1 MAAEGK
7 EKESSSS
14 MVIALSAL
22 LALGAAGGVYYFY
35 NEAAKAESMLNRAKD
50 EYKKMAERKKPVE
63 EFLRS
68 RKGRSATAST
78 SNEDMLVFLDKK
90 SREAGIPAGTVPFT
104 KHPPNQLTAWT
115 ETTYSAALQGGKDAG
130 VKRIPIVDF
139 LRKVET
145 ERRSTKV
152 KTLQLVFAGDEFKSV
167 AITFSEF
174 TPKEG
179 PTK

>member
-1 MAAEGK
+1 MAAAVK

-14 MVIALSAL
+14 IVIALSAL

-35 NEAAKAESMLNRAKD
+35 DQAAKAETLLNRAKD

-63 EFLRS
+63 EFLRQ
-68 RKGRSATAST
+68 RKGRPASGPV

-90 SREAGIPAGTVPFT
+90 ARESQIPPGGITFS
-104 KHPPNQLTAWT
+104 KSPPNQLTAWT
-115 ETTYSAALQGGKDAG
+115 EIPFTATLQGSKDAG
-130 VKRIPIVDF
+130 IKRLPIVDF

-152 KTLQLVFAGDEFKSV
+152 KSLQFLFTGDEFKS
-167 AITFSEF
+167 ATITFSEF
-174 TPKEG
+174 TPK
-179 PTK
+179 